1 MNLFEIEFV
10 VPCCPELKPQ
20 TTGGFTPEGLVTT
33 TLSMAVPVPALQE
46 PVDVTPTP
54 FAVESGFATM
64 LTS

>member
-1 MNLFEIEFV
+1 M
-10 VPCCPELKPQ
+10 
-20 TTGGFTPEGLVTT
+20 TGGFTPEGLVTT